1 MVLWNDSLIDV
12 VLHDEDR
19 WVLVGGSK
27 LLVATE
33 SPTSKRSDRLRS
45 LIMLYAFL
53 FLSFVARVA
62 LLMKD
67 RPRSHP
73 LCHVNIRA
81 LGSILN
87 QDVHNVSGLLY
98 HTETKLNSCI
108 RARSRTRYISDEPY
122 SSRYGLRALP
132 FFSCKRQNKLK
143 PLCPN
148 HVPPEEP

>member
-1 MVLWNDSLIDV
+1 MGFGGWVEALGRHRITHLQTFRSTKILDYV
-12 VLHDEDR
+12 VCVSFLKFRGQSSAVDER
-19 WVLVGGSK
+19 
-27 LLVATE
+27 
-33 SPTSKRSDRLRS
+33 SPKIASVSNC
-45 LIMLYAFL
+45 
-53 FLSFVARVA
+53 
-62 LLMKD
+62 
-67 RPRSHP
+67 P

-122 SSRYGLRALP
+122 SSRYGLRTLP

>member
-73 LCHVNIRA
+73 FRIV
-81 LGSILN
+81 
-87 QDVHNVSGLLY
+87 
-98 HTETKLNSCI
+98 
-108 RARSRTRYISDEPY
+108 RY
-122 SSRYGLRALP
+122 
-132 FFSCKRQNKLK
+132 
-143 PLCPN
+143 
-148 HVPPEEP
+148 VM